1 MRASCCNVCSVRNE
15 KDEKPVR
22 SRVGPLRS
30 LHYGNGLTQKR
41 SRVGDGGAFGHR
53 SGAGTVVAR
62 FPSG

>member
-1 MRASCCNVCSVRNE
+1 VCNE

-22 SRVGPLRS
+22 SRAGPLRS
-30 LHYGNGLTQKR
+30 LHYGNGLTQQR